1 MARPVGTRNQD
12 FEEKRSALL
21 RKLTGYLLR
30 SDVIRPSFRQLAIA
44 AETSEPTLRHYFQ
57 NRSGV
62 IVDAFG
68 LIQSESE
75 HFRDTLRQPT
85 SGSVDAVRGYFSYI
99 EMLVKSERYTQ
110 AHVLGIRE
118 SLEDDDVKA
127 AYLNKFVG
135 PGVEALAERL
145 SLTPGPP
152 NTEEDARS
160 AAMMIVASSVAF
172 ILHQEV
178 LNGGKH
184 MPFDREAYFSRFSD
198 WFLNGLVNDEEK

>member
-1 MARPVGTRNQD
+1 MARPAGTRNQD

-21 RKLTGYLLR
+21 RKLTAYLLR

-68 LIQSESE
+68 LIESKSE
-75 HFRDTLRQPT
+75 HFRDTLRQPMT
-85 SGSVDAVRGYFSYI
+85 DSAEAVRGYFSYI
-99 EMLVKSERYTQ
+99 EMLVKSERYAQ
-110 AHVLGIRE
+110 VHVLGIRE

-145 SLTPGPP
+145 IQTPGPP
-152 NTEEDARS
+152 HSEEDARS
-160 AAMMIVASSVAF
+160 AAMMIVASSVTL
-172 ILHQEV
+172 ILHQDV
-178 LNGGKH
+178 LNGRKL
-184 MPFDREAYFSRFSD
+184 MPFDRESYFSRFGD